1 MRKEEGAETHLEQS
15 SVIHI
20 LLLVVSS
27 LRVHLVPLTGP
38 GQLLGVVQ
46 QSRVQR
52 VSVDQADQVLPVV
65 LPADHM

>member
-1 MRKEEGAETHLEQS
+1 MMTGEGAEPHLEQS

-20 LLLVVSS
+20 LFLVVSS

-52 VSVDQADQVLPVV
+52 VSVDQTDQVLPVV
-65 LPADHM
+65 LPADQM